1 MALDKSEVS
10 AKGKL
15 LLGGA
20 LESALEIEL
29 RGKYHNY
36 VEHREKTSF
45 PRWDALRSVRPIQ
58 RNFSRRV
65 RHQVE
70 TLTHELNFN
79 TAVDRCIRYALWL
92 LSVKLRSG
100 KRRRGDSDL
109 GLALL
114 SVRMKPGEELIQED
128 IAAWCN

>member
-36 VEHREKTSF
+36 IEHREKTSF
-45 PRWDALRSVRPIQ
+45 PRGRI
-58 RNFSRRV
+58 
-65 RHQVE
+65 E
-70 TLTHELNFN
+70 
-79 TAVDRCIRYALWL
+79 I
-92 LSVKLRSG
+92 G
-100 KRRRGDSDL
+100 KT
-109 GLALL
+109 
-114 SVRMKPGEELIQED
+114 I
-128 IAAWCN
+128 

>member
-36 VEHREKTSF
+36 IEHREKTSF
-45 PRWDALRSVRPIQ
+45 PRERI
-58 RNFSRRV
+58 
-65 RHQVE
+65 E
-70 TLTHELNFN
+70 
-79 TAVDRCIRYALWL
+79 I
-92 LSVKLRSG
+92 G
-100 KRRRGDSDL
+100 KTNS
-109 GLALL
+109 AT
-114 SVRMKPGEELIQED
+114 SHGEFGIK
-128 IAAWCN
+128 WKH

>member
-36 VEHREKTSF
+36 IEHREKTSF
-45 PRWDALRSVRPIQ
+45 PRGNALRSVRP
-58 RNFSRRV
+58 
-65 RHQVE
+65 
-70 TLTHELNFN
+70 
-79 TAVDRCIRYALWL
+79 Y
-92 LSVKLRSG
+92 SG
-100 KRRRGDSDL
+100 TSH
-109 GLALL
+109 
-114 SVRMKPGEELIQED
+114 GEFGIK
-128 IAAWCN
+128 WKH

>member
-36 VEHREKTSF
+36 IEHREKTSF
-45 PRWDALRSVRPIQ
+45 PRGRIEIGKTIQAELLTGSSASSGNTNARS
-58 RNFSRRV
+58 
-65 RHQVE
+65 
-70 TLTHELNFN
+70 
-79 TAVDRCIRYALWL
+79 
-92 LSVKLRSG
+92 
-100 KRRRGDSDL
+100 
-109 GLALL
+109 
-114 SVRMKPGEELIQED
+114 
-128 IAAWCN
+128 